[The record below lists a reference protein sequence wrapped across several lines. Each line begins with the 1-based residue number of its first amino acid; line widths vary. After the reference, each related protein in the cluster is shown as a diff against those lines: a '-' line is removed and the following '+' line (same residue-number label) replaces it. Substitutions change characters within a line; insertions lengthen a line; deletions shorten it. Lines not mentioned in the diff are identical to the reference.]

1 VAPIYA
7 AREAVD
13 PSISSGMLAERLVA
27 AGVKAS
33 APIDM
38 ATVRAAVV
46 ARESVLLLGDV
57 IMTMGAGDVNL
68 VAQALLHGV
77 VQ

>member
-1 VAPIYA
+1 
-7 AREAVD
+7 
-13 PSISSGMLAERLVA
+13 MLAERLVA